1 MNGVRPMATAGQ
13 VDDAVALATISSRLE
28 GVVRSMRNTLTRASR
43 SGVVNIARDF
53 SCCIV
58 SADDE
63 ILQWAESL
71 PIQVLCGP
79 ELMARSMKQFH
90 RELSRGDA
98 FLH

>member
-1 MNGVRPMATAGQ
+1 
-13 VDDAVALATISSRLE
+13 
-28 GVVRSMRNTLTRASR
+28 MRNTLTRASR

-63 ILQWAESL
+63 ILQWAENL

-79 ELMARSMKQFH
+79 GLMARSMKQFIDSI
-90 RELSRGDA
+90 SRRCVPA
-98 FLH
+98 QLPARPPMPPITRS